1 MGLLYNRQAK
11 AAECPIAGCS
21 NSNGARLDMLRTVFV
36 VSLLLLLSG
45 VSLAQ
50 MSPVVEATPTAS
62 PATPEAGSSVSM
74 VTATPT
80 TGQPQIM
87 RWRAVRIVALVLK
100 ALLVLSASFALIALG
115 IFLIRRSRP

>member
-1 MGLLYNRQAK
+1 MGSAAK
-11 AAECPIAGCS
+11 AAECPIAGCL

-50 MSPVVEATPTAS
+50 MSPAVEATPTAS
-62 PATPEAGSSVSM
+62 PATPEAGPSVSM

-80 TGQPQIM
+80 TGQQYPPQIM
-87 RWRAVRIVALVLK
+87 RWRAVRIVPLVLK

-115 IFLIRRSRP
+115 IFLIRRSR

>member
-50 MSPVVEATPTAS
+50 MSP
-62 PATPEAGSSVSM
+62 
-74 VTATPT
+74 
-80 TGQPQIM
+80 
-87 RWRAVRIVALVLK
+87 AVIVDE
-100 ALLVLSASFALIALG
+100 
-115 IFLIRRSRP
+115 

>member
-1 MGLLYNRQAK
+1 
-11 AAECPIAGCS
+11 
-21 NSNGARLDMLRTVFV
+21 MLRTVFV

-50 MSPVVEATPTAS
+50 MSPAVEAPPTAS

-80 TGQPQIM
+80 TGQQYPPQIM

-115 IFLIRRSRP
+115 IFLIRRSR